1 VYEKVTGDTWMAVGD
16 VRMQLGQCYRLMKK
30 YDSALEH
37 LEKALNMRRIK
48 GEVSDISVAE
58 TLLQL
63 ALCRMEMGLK
73 EEANV
78 HVAEGLQICDKHS
91 SATASLKAEFNKLQQ
106 KLQSALESGKS
117 QAVVPPTQ

>member
-1 VYEKVTGDTWMAVGD
+1 
-16 VRMQLGQCYRLMKK
+16 MKK

-48 GEVSDISVAE
+48 GEVSDISCAE

-63 ALCRMEMGLK
+63 ALLRADMGLK

-91 SATASLKAEFNKLQQ
+91 SVTASLKAEFSKLQQ
-106 KLQSALESGKS
+106 KLAAAIESGNKLKS
-117 QAVVPPTQ
+117 SQQAVVP